1 MSGYEQELTIPF
13 FFGKIDTE
21 AYLDWE
27 KKMEFLFGL
36 QYYTEKKKVCLAVN
50 GLCGSAFS
58 WWQRVSQTRRFDK
71 KPQIISW
78 VEMKTLMK
86 KRFVSQWKLPK
97 LKPEAATK
105 LTTLDQPAYWSELT
119 LKSAERRFVVPVLS
133 LKQEEE
139 KLHVRFSEYKCL
151 SDVRTDERFVY
162 DEV

>member
-13 FFGKIDTE
+13 FYGKIDTE

-71 KPQIISW
+71 K
-78 VEMKTLMK
+78 
-86 KRFVSQWKLPK
+86 
-97 LKPEAATK
+97 
-105 LTTLDQPAYWSELT
+105 TTNYFMGGDEDLD
-119 LKSAERRFVVPVLS
+119 
-133 LKQEEE
+133 EEE
-139 KLHVRFSEYKCL
+139 VCL
-151 SDVRTDERFVY
+151 AVETSKTKIRSSNKAYYFRSACLLV
-162 DEV
+162 

>member
-1 MSGYEQELTIPF
+1 MSGYEEELTIPF
-13 FFGKIDTE
+13 FYGKIDTE

-36 QYYTEKKKVCLAVN
+36 LYYTEKKKVCLAVN

-58 WWQRVSQTRRFDK
+58 WWQRVSQTRRFEK

-105 LTTLDQPAYWSELT
+105 LTTLDRSSNLHQ
-119 LKSAERRFVVPVLS
+119 VPVLPLSYTILLWCIRAAS
-133 LKQEEE
+133 LMHNPM
-139 KLHVRFSEYKCL
+139 LG
-151 SDVRTDERFVY
+151 
-162 DEV
+162 